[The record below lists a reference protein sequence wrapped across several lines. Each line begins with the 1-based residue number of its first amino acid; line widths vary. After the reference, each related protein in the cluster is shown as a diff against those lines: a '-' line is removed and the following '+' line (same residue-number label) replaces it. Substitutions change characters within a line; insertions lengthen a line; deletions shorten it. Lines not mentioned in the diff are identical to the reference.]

1 MRGDSMTSPVRRDST
16 SEYSNMSE
24 PGKLEIDTG
33 APGSAAKMDSA
44 KQDGDNE
51 VSNSGQNDTDASG
64 TPSGKRG
71 RQTNQLQYLHKV
83 VLMKGVWKHQFAW
96 PFHSPVDPDKL
107 GLPDYFEI
115 IKHPMDLG
123 TIKQRLE
130 SQYYTSAKECIQDFN
145 QMFTNCYIYNK
156 PGEDIV
162 LMAQTLE
169 KVFLSKVAQMPAEV
183 STPMEVDLT
192 PASKKPPPKKKIIA
206 SRTPSVPSH
215 TMNSAESSMVTTTT
229 QSKDTSSVASN
240 ASLTETVNATPAA
253 NISATSLKSEANE
266 YPTRIN
272 SGVQSSVM
280 PPSQPTK
287 TKKGVKRKA
296 DTTTPIPP
304 MAADP
309 YEPDFD
315 DGIKEEKLPKMGS
328 VKKLTNSSVKVTPN
342 KIIPN
347 KVVTPV
353 GGSVNIVSTP
363 VGSAAKI
370 TPARRESNRQIKKPK
385 RDLPE
390 ETRVEGESVK
400 KSKMTEQLK
409 FCLNLVK
416 EFFTK
421 KHSTYAWPFYKP
433 VDAALLGLN
442 DYHDII
448 KKPMDLGTIKNKLE
462 NRQYASAQDFA
473 EDVRLIFTNCYR
485 YNPPDSDVVMMAK
498 KLQDV
503 FEIRFARM
511 PDEPTGLELEK
522 LNAKDDSA
530 SSLGESDSDSGNESE
545 EEREKKLKELQDQVK
560 ELQDQLQRL
569 TQEHMNR
576 LKEKTERKKKKK
588 KNRERDKERVDKVV
602 DVPTA
607 SVIPVPVATTTST
620 DLNSAKKIINKSNK
634 KVTKT
639 PSEKRK
645 RAGSKGSGGKKAL
658 KTPSSYPIP
667 FDSDD
672 EDNAKPMTYD
682 EKRQLSLDINKLP
695 GDKLGRV
702 VHIIQSR
709 EPSLRDSNPDEI
721 EIDFETL
728 KPSTLRELESYVMSC
743 LKKKPRSY
751 TKRTPG
757 KSKQQVQQEKRQE
770 LEKRLQDV
778 TGQLGGS
785 AAKKGSKKDGEKGEM
800 DVSGGASRLSSSSS
814 SGSESES
821 SSNSSSS
828 SSDSSDS
835 ESGSPKKK
843 RKHKS
848 VKENGMM
855 SPSMKLTIGGNNTVM
870 VSPDG
875 KMRNG
880 TTQNFPNKQPSRPQ
894 TVEQKKAANIV
905 PAKVPT
911 VSVQSVSVT
920 AAANSTMSQPKAE
933 IVRPVMHALPQQPDR
948 PSAVA
953 APKPQNKTTVPITLH
968 DRTLEGLL
976 TSPAPV
982 NTTTTTPRQ
991 PAHVPQPSVQKSM
1004 ATIQAPPLSASP
1016 PIIVSSPIKIQQDK
1030 EFMPAAVTKPSQEKI
1045 AEPLATF
1052 SIGDDLPS
1060 SSPKHV
1066 KPPPPGATHL
1076 ASGVGVMLS
1085 HGSQSTGAID
1095 QKKSELAKTPV
1106 TSQKKPVPDP
1116 KDVKLKNTGSWASL
1130 AKLNDSAPT
1139 STKKQESAKSFE
1151 LFRKQAQEKEKR
1163 EKALKQQEEY
1173 RRLQKEKEEKE
1184 RIRQEN
1190 ERKREKEEEDALEMA
1205 RSAQLQSEKDQ
1216 QRDAEKL
1223 KAEREKERRRE
1234 QERRRRQAMSNQI
1247 DMNEQSALMAK
1258 FEDGL

>member
-33 APGSAAKMDSA
+33 AGGPASKMDSA
-44 KQDGDNE
+44 KLDGDNE
-51 VSNSGQNDTDASG
+51 VSNSMQNHVDG

-83 VLMKGVWKHQFAW
+83 VLMKGVWKHHFAW
-96 PFHSPVDPDKL
+96 PFHCPVDPAKL
-107 GLPDYFEI
+107 GLPDYFDI

-183 STPMEVDLT
+183 STPLEVDLT
-192 PASKKPPPKKKIIA
+192 PASKKPPPKKKILGP
-206 SRTPSVPSH
+206 RTPSVPSH
-215 TMNSAESSMVTTTT
+215 TMNSAESSMVTTTS
-229 QSKDTSSVASN
+229 QSKDTASVASN
-240 ASLTETVNATPAA
+240 ASSTDTVNASTPAA
-253 NISATSLKSEANE
+253 SSSAASVKTEVND
-266 YPTRIN
+266 YPSRIN

-296 DTTTPIPP
+296 DTTTPITPL
-304 MAADP
+304 AADP

-342 KIIPN
+342 KMLPN

-390 ETRVEGESVK
+390 ETRVEGESSK

-421 KHSTYAWPFYKP
+421 KHS
-433 VDAALLGLN
+433 
-442 DYHDII
+442 
-448 KKPMDLGTIKNKLE
+448 NKLE
-462 NRQYASAQDFA
+462 NRQYCSAQEFA
-473 EDVRLIFTNCYR
+473 EDIRLIFTNCYR

-503 FEIRFARM
+503 FEIRFSRM

-530 SSLGESDSDSGNESE
+530 SSIGESDSDSGNESE

-576 LKEKTERKKKKK
+576 LKEKTERKKKRK
-588 KNRERDKERVDKVV
+588 KNRERDKERIDKII

-620 DLNSAKKIINKSNK
+620 DLNSAKKITNKSNK

-658 KTPSSYPIP
+658 KTPSSYPVP

-743 LKKKPRSY
+743 LKKRPRSY

-785 AAKKGSKKDGEKGEM
+785 AAKKSSKKEGDKGDM

-843 RKHKS
+843 KKHKML
-848 VKENGMM
+848 KENGMM
-855 SPSMKLTIGGNNTVM
+855 SPNMKLTIGGNNTVM
-870 VSPDG
+870 VSPEG

-880 TTQNFPNKQPSRPQ
+880 SAQSFSNKQPNRPQ
-894 TVEQKKAANIV
+894 TSEQKKAANII

-911 VSVQSVSVT
+911 VSVQSVDVT
-920 AAANSTMSQPKAE
+920 AATNSTLMEPKPE
-933 IVRPVMHALPQQPDR
+933 IVHPAVHTLPQQPDK
-948 PSAVA
+948 PITVPAN
-953 APKPQNKTTVPITLH
+953 KPQNKTAVPLTLH
-968 DRTLEGLL
+968 ERTLEGLL
-976 TSPAPV
+976 TSSAPV
-982 NTTTTTPRQ
+982 NTTHTPRQ
-991 PAHVPQPSVQKSM
+991 PALNAQPSIPQPTAPKSM

-1030 EFMPAAVTKPSQEKI
+1030 EFMPAAVTKPSQERI

-1052 SIGDDLPS
+1052 SIGDDLPN

-1085 HGSQSTGAID
+1085 HGGGSAGSLE

-1106 TSQKKPVPDP
+1106 TAPKKPAQDS
-1116 KDVKLKNTGSWASL
+1116 KDIKLKNTGSWASL
-1130 AKLNDSAPT
+1130 AKLNDSTPQSA
-1139 STKKQESAKSFE
+1139 KKQESAKSFE

-1163 EKALKQQEEY
+1163 EKAIKQQEEY

-1184 RIRQEN
+1184 RIRQET
-1190 ERKREKEEEDALEMA
+1190 ERKREREEEDALEMA
-1205 RSAQLQSEKDQ
+1205 RTAQIQQTEKDQ
-1216 QRDAEKL
+1216 QRDADKL

>member
-1 MRGDSMTSPVRRDST
+1 MRGDLMTSPVRRDSA

-33 APGSAAKMDSA
+33 TSGSKMDTA
-44 KQDGDNE
+44 KSSGDNE
-51 VSNSGQNDTDASG
+51 SGENHVDAPG
-64 TPSGKRG
+64 TPGGKRG
-71 RQTNQLQYLHKV
+71 RQTNQLQYLLKV

-96 PFHSPVDPDKL
+96 PFHLPVDPVKL
-107 GLPDYFEI
+107 GLPDYFDI

-169 KVFLSKVAQMPAEV
+169 KVFLSKVAQMPAE
-183 STPMEVDLT
+183 EVDLT
-192 PASKKPPPKKKIIA
+192 PVSKKAVKKKVVGL
-206 SRTPSVPSH
+206 RTPNMASH
-215 TMNSAESSMVTTTT
+215 TVNSTESSMVTTTT
-229 QSKDTSSVASN
+229 QSKDIPSHAANATEPSLVGTPTGGSSVA
-240 ASLTETVNATPAA
+240 PM
-253 NISATSLKSEANE
+253 KSEAVD
-266 YPTRIN
+266 YPTRVN
-272 SGVQSSVM
+272 SSLQSSVM

-304 MAADP
+304 MADP

-328 VKKLTNSSVKVTPN
+328 MKKIAQTSVKVTPN
-342 KIIPN
+342 KIVPN
-347 KVVTPV
+347 KVVTPS
-353 GGSVNIVSTP
+353 GANNSVNMISTP
-363 VGSAAKI
+363 VTSAAKI

-385 RDLPE
+385 RELEDSLS
-390 ETRVEGESVK
+390 GSESVSCIVRK
-400 KSKMTEQLK
+400 GKLTEQLK
-409 FCLNLVK
+409 FCHNLVK

-421 KHSTYAWPFYKP
+421 KHAGYAWPFHKP
-433 VDAALLGLN
+433 VDAALLGLH

-462 NRQYASAQDFA
+462 NRLYGSAQEFA

-511 PDEPTGLELEK
+511 PDEPSDIDK
-522 LNAKDDSA
+522 MSMRDDSG

-576 LKEKTERKKKKK
+576 LKEKTERKKKRK
-588 KNRERDKERVDKVV
+588 KNHERDKERVDKVV
-602 DVPTA
+602 EIPSA

-620 DLNSAKKIINKSNK
+620 DLNSAKKINKSMK

-639 PSEKRK
+639 PGERRK
-645 RAGSKGSGGKKAL
+645 RTGSKSSGGKKVN
-658 KTPSSYPIP
+658 KTPSGFPVP

-770 LEKRLQDV
+770 LEKQLQDV
-778 TGQLGGS
+778 TKQLGGNS
-785 AAKKGSKKDGEKGEM
+785 AKKNSKKDGEKGDM

-814 SGSESES
+814 SSGSDSE

-835 ESGSPKKK
+835 E
-843 RKHKS
+843 
-848 VKENGMM
+848 
-855 SPSMKLTIGGNNTVM
+855 
-870 VSPDG
+870 
-875 KMRNG
+875 
-880 TTQNFPNKQPSRPQ
+880 
-894 TVEQKKAANIV
+894 
-905 PAKVPT
+905 
-911 VSVQSVSVT
+911 
-920 AAANSTMSQPKAE
+920 
-933 IVRPVMHALPQQPDR
+933 
-948 PSAVA
+948 
-953 APKPQNKTTVPITLH
+953 
-968 DRTLEGLL
+968 
-976 TSPAPV
+976 
-982 NTTTTTPRQ
+982 
-991 PAHVPQPSVQKSM
+991 
-1004 ATIQAPPLSASP
+1004 
-1016 PIIVSSPIKIQQDK
+1016 
-1030 EFMPAAVTKPSQEKI
+1030 
-1045 AEPLATF
+1045 
-1052 SIGDDLPS
+1052 
-1060 SSPKHV
+1060 
-1066 KPPPPGATHL
+1066 
-1076 ASGVGVMLS
+1076 
-1085 HGSQSTGAID
+1085 TG
-1095 QKKSELAKTPV
+1095 
-1106 TSQKKPVPDP
+1106 
-1116 KDVKLKNTGSWASL
+1116 
-1130 AKLNDSAPT
+1130 
-1139 STKKQESAKSFE
+1139 
-1151 LFRKQAQEKEKR
+1151 
-1163 EKALKQQEEY
+1163 
-1173 RRLQKEKEEKE
+1173 
-1184 RIRQEN
+1184 
-1190 ERKREKEEEDALEMA
+1190 
-1205 RSAQLQSEKDQ
+1205 
-1216 QRDAEKL
+1216 
-1223 KAEREKERRRE
+1223 
-1234 QERRRRQAMSNQI
+1234 
-1247 DMNEQSALMAK
+1247 
-1258 FEDGL
+1258 